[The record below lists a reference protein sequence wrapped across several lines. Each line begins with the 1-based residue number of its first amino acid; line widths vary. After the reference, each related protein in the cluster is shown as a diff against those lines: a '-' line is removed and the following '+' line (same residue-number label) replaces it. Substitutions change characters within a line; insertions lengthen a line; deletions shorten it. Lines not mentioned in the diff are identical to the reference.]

1 MIGHMIAVTQPNLKR
16 SRTELNDWPIQEHA
30 RLFLETILEAMPVTA
45 GFNMRRIS
53 RWANQEKGGQLTICY
68 WKPAILL
75 FHLELVG
82 QT

>member
-1 MIGHMIAVTQPNLKR
+1 VGHDRTHNR
-16 SRTELNDWPIQEHA
+16 SHTSEELAQLNDWPRLEHP
-30 RLFLETILEAMPVTA
+30 RVFDTILEAVPVTA
-45 GFNMRRIS
+45 DSQEAKNNSVGKSGKRKRR
-53 RWANQEKGGQLTICY
+53 LTICY